1 MKKRERVIGIL
12 GGLGPEATNKL
23 CSEITAL
30 TPAKKDQEHLRVI
43 TFNNPKVPD
52 RTKAILGQDKSPVR
66 ELQRTARALQN
77 AGADF
82 ILLPCNTS
90 HYYLRSIQRGVD
102 IPIINMVE
110 ETVKHIVKNHPE
122 VTSVG
127 ILATTGT
134 MYTGLYEKALEKYG
148 LSAVTPSDEE
158 QEGLIMES
166 IYGEKGLKAGFHD
179 YPYLLLENAAQK
191 LLERGAQVVIAGCT
205 EIGIVLNKP
214 PFIIIDSSRIL
225 AEVAVERASIRRTTT
240 ENFLFEVI
248 VEPYLFIKRTA
259 IEPFYYIK
267 DKTLDL
273 LEA

>member
-23 CSEITAL
+23 CAEITAL

-52 RTKAILGQDKSPVR
+52 RTKAILGQSKSPVR
-66 ELQRTARALQN
+66 ELQRTARALQH

-82 ILLPCNTS
+82 ILIPCNTS
-90 HYYLRSIQRGVD
+90 HYYLRSVQRSVD

-110 ETVKHIVKNHPE
+110 ETVKNVVKNHPE
-122 VTSVG
+122 VKSVG

-148 LSAVTPSDEE
+148 LIAVKPTDEE
-158 QEGLIMES
+158 QEGLVMEA

-179 YPYLLLENAAQK
+179 YPYLLLESAAQK
-191 LLERGAQVVIAGCT
+191 LLEKGAQVVIAGCT

-214 PFIIIDSSRIL
+214 PFIIIDSSRVL
-225 AEVAVERASIRRTTT
+225 AEVAVEKASIRRTGT

-248 VEPYLFIKRTA
+248 YEPYLFIKRTA